1 MSDVELEIVCEGL
14 ANFFMN
20 KFVFGKKNKKKTKK
34 QKNKKTK
41 KQKNSNILHF
51 DSHLSKLKIITKIA
65 TFSHC
70 ILSYHQKDLFHS
82 SPRVLFH
89 VDFQKILK
97 KTTTC

>member
-34 QKNKKTK
+34 KT